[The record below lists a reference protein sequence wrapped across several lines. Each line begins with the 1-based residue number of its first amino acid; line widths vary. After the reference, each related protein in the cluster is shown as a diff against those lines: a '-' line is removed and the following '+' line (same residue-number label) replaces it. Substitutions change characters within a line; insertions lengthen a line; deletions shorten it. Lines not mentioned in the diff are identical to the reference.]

1 MNIAT
6 ILEETRAKQKAVS
19 DMRELLEAHFAEL
32 ATVLK
37 PRFDK
42 YFEAARYHPDLAT
55 AAFGMVGAWVN
66 YASVVDIASVRSMLA
81 IGLVVE
87 DLDEGLVNYVY
98 MPIRYL
104 DENWEELL
112 AADILKVQ
120 GEADHDD

>member
-1 MNIAT
+1 MNLDI
-6 ILEETRAKQKAVS
+6 ILEETRVKREAVS
-19 DMRELLEAHFAEL
+19 SAEELLEAHFAEL
-32 ATVLK
+32 SFILK

-42 YFEAARYHPDLAT
+42 YFEAARSHPGLAK
-55 AAFGMVGAWVN
+55 AAFGMVGEWVN

-104 DENWEELL
+104 TENWEELL
-112 AADILKVQ
+112 AADIPKAQ
-120 GEADHDD
+120 SKADNDD